1 VTIMTRDGVRISY
14 DDFGG
19 TGPLAVNRVL
29 VDFLAPRTRGS
40 FPGVP

>member
-14 DDFGG
+14 DGYLERPDE
-19 TGPLAVNRVL
+19 VNRVL
-29 VDFLAPRTRGS
+29 VDFLAPCRRGS